1 MICVPAGCHVRRP
14 APSADTSPSFQQ
26 QAYWR
31 TRSRFHVFN
40 HRCIWI
46 KLVRSGVDWCKRC
59 MWGCGADT
67 SGSTGKS
74 TKEEQDYLDAFS
86 PLGVG
91 IVLDEFSPDPDLIDY
106 EKLLLVI
113 LQNPEIP
120 LNEGDSLK
128 HLYRIY
134 QLSKGKRVNYLG
146 CWGALCWWLSSAYS
160 LEPSSV
166 SYRRWTLTAFDGICW
181 TTATVSA
188 QVLGFY
194 ASGHSSSGGSNQFV
208 PCSPS

>member
-46 KLVRSGVDWCKRC
+46 KLVRSGVEICTLCRWDY
-59 MWGCGADT
+59 GAGT

-74 TKEEQDYLDAFS
+74 TKEEQAYLDAFS

-91 IVLDEFSPDPDLIDY
+91 IVLYKFSPDPDLIDD

-146 CWGALCWWLSSAYS
+146 CWGALCWWPSWAYS

-166 SYRRWTLTAFDGICW
+166 SCRRWTLTVFAR
-181 TTATVSA
+181 TAPATATAFVQA
-188 QVLGFY
+188 LGFCVLDP
-194 ASGHSSSGGSNQFV
+194 SSSCGSN
-208 PCSPS
+208 